1 VGGILIEDFRLRGG
15 SIASAFLLSLI
26 FDLLVSMPIGDW
38 HFYKSKSFFLFLVI
52 DFAFGGERQVQIT
65 GFYSLRMVCFT
76 VIPGENL
83 DVVMRHL
90 TTSSFIRPE
99 WLHT

>member
-1 VGGILIEDFRLRGG
+1 VCGILIEDFCLLGG

-26 FDLLVSMPIGDW
+26 FLLFSMHIGDW
-38 HFYKSKSFFLFLVI
+38 HFSKAKSFFLSLVI
-52 DFAFGGERQVQIT
+52 DFAFGGERQVHIT

-83 DVVMRHL
+83 DVVMRH
-90 TTSSFIRPE
+90 
-99 WLHT
+99 